1 MSLRRSI
8 AVRLTLLFAIVA
20 TLVLAALGV
29 AIYVSARHDL
39 VAQDFI
45 ELENKVALIRDLAD
59 NGPAAARGPR
69 LAEALGHHPD
79 IAFHIVDGSGTVL
92 FSTAPALLREHARS
106 QPIDAAP
113 RRHDWILTDGRCM
126 HALHLRQTLA
136 DGSQLVTLLA
146 IDDNRHADF
155 LERFRHLLAIAII
168 GAAVASSLL
177 GGYVVRRTL
186 RPLRTLA
193 DEARQITAGR
203 LQRRLSA
210 RSAPAEL
217 EQLAQTLNGML
228 ARLQQDFAR
237 LTGFSGDLAH

>member
-59 NGPAAARGPR
+59 NGPASARGKR

-79 IAFHIVDGSGTVL
+79 IAFHVVDGRGAV
-92 FSTAPALLREHARS
+92 FSTAPALLREHAA
-106 QPIDAAP
+106 IDAAP

-136 DGSQLVTLLA
+136 T
-146 IDDNRHADF
+146 
-155 LERFRHLLAIAII
+155 
-168 GAAVASSLL
+168 AASW
-177 GGYVVRRTL
+177 
-186 RPLRTLA
+186 
-193 DEARQITAGR
+193 
-203 LQRRLSA
+203 
-210 RSAPAEL
+210 
-217 EQLAQTLNGML
+217 
-228 ARLQQDFAR
+228 
-237 LTGFSGDLAH
+237 

>member
-39 VAQDFI
+39 VAQDFS
-45 ELENKVALIRDLAD
+45 ELENKVALIRDLAG
-59 NGPAAARGPR
+59 NGPASARGQR

-79 IAFHIVDGSGTVL
+79 IAFHIVDGSGAVL

-113 RRHDWILTDGRCM
+113 RRHDWILADGRCM

-136 DGSQLVTLLA
+136 DGSQLDTLLA
-146 IDDNRHADF
+146 IDDDRHADF
-155 LERFRHLLAIAII
+155 LQRFRHLLAIAII
-168 GAAVASSLL
+168 GAAVASRVSSWL
-177 GGYVVRRTL
+177 
-186 RPLRTLA
+186 P
-193 DEARQITAGR
+193 
-203 LQRRLSA
+203 SA
-210 RSAPAEL
+210 RVWRRCRAC
-217 EQLAQTLNGML
+217 
-228 ARLQQDFAR
+228 
-237 LTGFSGDLAH
+237 